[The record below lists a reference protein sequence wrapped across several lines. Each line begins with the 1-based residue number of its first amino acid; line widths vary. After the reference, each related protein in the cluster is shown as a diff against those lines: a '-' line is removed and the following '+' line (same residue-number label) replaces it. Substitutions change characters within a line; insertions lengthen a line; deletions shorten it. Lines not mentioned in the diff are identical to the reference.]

1 MPIDREPT
9 KVTLMP
15 VADAHDQ
22 APLSLETLALEA
34 LRGTVSRDALAES
47 YNAWR
52 TGLNKSGGKPAFV
65 LGTPRPRSQASYDD
79 KLMLKDMTHTNLM
92 AERVDVDA
100 YSQRVRV
107 VGDPDPTRRR
117 QLEHILGGEQKHA
130 DELQGWL
137 ND

>member
-1 MPIDREPT
+1 MSIDTEPT

-34 LRGTVSRDALAES
+34 LPGTVSRDALGGSES
-47 YNAWR
+47 AWR
-52 TGLNKSGGKPAFV
+52 TGLNKAAGKPAV
-65 LGTPRPRSQASYDD
+65 VPGTPRQRSQASYDD
-79 KLMLKDMTHTNLM
+79 MLMLKHMIHTNLM
-92 AERVDVDA
+92 GERVDVDA
-100 YSQRVRV
+100 YSQRARAG
-107 VGDPDPTRRR
+107 GDREPTTRR